1 MTFSTEQ
8 KAALAAPLL
17 SANVKSR
24 DQGGRKV
31 SYIESWHVI
40 AEANRIFGFD
50 GWTRETVEIRCV
62 SEHPR
67 EIGAQKHPGFGVTYV
82 TKVRV
87 TVGGVV
93 REGCGAG
100 HGIDRDLGLAHESA
114 IKESES
120 DAAKRA
126 LMTFG
131 NAFGLALYDKT
142 QANVADHAEPEQPT
156 FLAEPDASKAKAD
169 LIAGVK
175 ACANPEN
182 LRAYINSAEFKTTHD
197 QLPDAHYEE
206 VKTSVKSRF
215 PKKEKVA

>member
-1 MTFSTEQ
+1 MFTDEQ
-8 KAALAAPLL
+8 KRALAAPLN

-24 DQGGRKV
+24 EQGGRKV

-142 QANVADHAEPEQPT
+142 QSNVADHVEPEQT
-156 FLAEPDASKAKAD
+156 FLAEPEATKAKD
-169 LIAGVK
+169 GLIAGVQ
-175 ACANPEN
+175 ACANAEN
-182 LRAYINSAEFKTTHD
+182 LRAYIGGDDFKSIAD
-197 QLPDAHYEE
+197 RLPDAHYDA
-206 VKTSVKSRF
+206 VKTVVKSRF
-215 PKKEKVA
+215 PKKEKAA